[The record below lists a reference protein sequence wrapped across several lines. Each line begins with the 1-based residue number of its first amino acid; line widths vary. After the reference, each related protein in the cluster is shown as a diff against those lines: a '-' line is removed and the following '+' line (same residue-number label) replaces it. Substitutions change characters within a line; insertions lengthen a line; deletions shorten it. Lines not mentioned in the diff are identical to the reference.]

1 MSNTRKMGAG
11 PCKNGNQ
18 CHVNFFGAKMTI
30 TCTTQIIQNKIIDVE
45 EALMIELEAYRCVSR
60 FSNFE
65 SDVLDFVSIL
75 CKSFAIF

>member
-1 MSNTRKMGAG
+1 
-11 PCKNGNQ
+11 
-18 CHVNFFGAKMTI
+18 MTI

-45 EALMIELEAYRCVSR
+45 EAFMIELEGYRCVSR

>member
-1 MSNTRKMGAG
+1 MYNTNKM
-11 PCKNGNQ
+11 K
-18 CHVNFFGAKMTI
+18 VFFFF
-30 TCTTQIIQNKIIDVE
+30 QNKIIDVE
-45 EALMIELEAYRCVSR
+45 EAFMIELEGYRCVSR

>member
-1 MSNTRKMGAG
+1 MGNNVTLFFWCKKDYYMYNTNKM
-11 PCKNGNQ
+11 K
-18 CHVNFFGAKMTI
+18 VFFF
-30 TCTTQIIQNKIIDVE
+30 QNKIIDVE
-45 EALMIELEAYRCVSR
+45 EAFMIELEAYRCVSR

>member
-1 MSNTRKMGAG
+1 MGNNVTLIFLVQ
-11 PCKNGNQ
+11 KWLL
-18 CHVNFFGAKMTI
+18 HVQHKWNESVFF
-30 TCTTQIIQNKIIDVE
+30 QNKIIDVE
-45 EALMIELEAYRCVSR
+45 EAFMIELEAYRCVSR

>member
-1 MSNTRKMGAG
+1 MYNTNKM
-11 PCKNGNQ
+11 K
-18 CHVNFFGAKMTI
+18 VVFF
-30 TCTTQIIQNKIIDVE
+30 QNKIIDVE
-45 EALMIELEAYRCVSR
+45 EAFIIELEAYRCVSR